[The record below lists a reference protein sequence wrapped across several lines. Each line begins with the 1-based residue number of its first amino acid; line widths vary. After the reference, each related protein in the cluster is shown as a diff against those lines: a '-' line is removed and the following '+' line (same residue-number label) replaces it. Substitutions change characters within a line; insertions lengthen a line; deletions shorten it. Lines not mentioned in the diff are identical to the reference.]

1 LGNSCNMPPM
11 SKRST
16 ILRSALAIVCLSAG
30 GGCTTVPSWA
40 KFWPLVSADHSTY
53 RTPQMRIDAIREFSS
68 RSTGTDSE
76 DQRKLTNQLARQI
89 QIEPDPFVREII
101 IETIASFRT
110 PLAQQVLQAGLH
122 DEESAVRIAS
132 CRALGAQGDPG
143 AVKNLERT
151 LRADNDQDVRLAAAE
166 GLGGIKTPDSIQAL
180 SIALEDQDPALQ
192 FVAVESLKSVSG
204 QDFGGDVRAWR
215 QYATG
220 QDPAIR
226 ERPVSLAEQIR
237 KVTPF

>member
-1 LGNSCNMPPM
+1 
-11 SKRST
+11 
-16 ILRSALAIVCLSAG
+16 
-30 GGCTTVPSWA
+30 
-40 KFWPLVSADHSTY
+40 
-53 RTPQMRIDAIREFSS
+53 
-68 RSTGTDSE
+68 
-76 DQRKLTNQLARQI
+76 
-89 QIEPDPFVREII
+89 
-101 IETIASFRT
+101 
-110 PLAQQVLQAGLH
+110 
-122 DEESAVRIAS
+122 
-132 CRALGAQGDPG
+132 LGAQGDPG
-143 AVKNLERT
+143 TVKNLERT
-151 LRADNDQDVRLAAAE
+151 LRADNDQDVRLAATE

-220 QDPAIR
+220 QDPAIQ

>member
-1 LGNSCNMPPM
+1 
-11 SKRST
+11 
-16 ILRSALAIVCLSAG
+16 
-30 GGCTTVPSWA
+30 
-40 KFWPLVSADHSTY
+40 LVSADHSTY
-53 RTPQMRIDAIREFSS
+53 RTPQMRIDAIREFAS

-89 QIEPDPFVREII
+89 QIEPDPFVREIV
-101 IETIASFRT
+101 IETIANFRT

-132 CRALGAQGDPG
+132 CRALGAQADPG
-143 AVKNLERT
+143 TVKNLEKT

-166 GLGGIKTPDSIQAL
+166 GLGAIKTPDSIQAL

-215 QYATG
+215 QYAAG
-220 QDPAIR
+220 QDPAIQ

-237 KVTPF
+237 KVSPF